1 MNLFVVGFKNLF
13 LIHVLLKNYNIL
25 NIHAQSI
32 ATNLEEVKP
41 GFQKSF
47 DYWHRNIENKG

>member
-47 DYWHRNIENKG
+47 DY